1 MTESTCLHIQDR
13 ESGPIRVVELAW
25 MSVRIGRAPYC
36 EVRLTGP
43 DVPAELCRLQRRGQS
58 WRILPSS
65 SASPVLLEGRRLGS
79 PCVVPFGIAF
89 RAGEYCFTIRY
100 NHSAEP
106 DWELYAGPAPPRE
119 DTIEK
124 PPVAELEPDPASP
137 LHNLPL
143 PTVRCPRINAEPLVV
158 EKTPEPKP
166 WTAPVPPSRERWE
179 TRWKALGAQVLSR
192 AERKRKTPE
201 VSRPLYQ
208 SDLQP
213 IPLREVRVPLIQV
226 PAVPRPSQEPQQDA
240 VKLPQPLIEDAQTG
254 FEPSQIIHPETP
266 GFEPWSPVE
275 SLAPEPF
282 TQQVEFPLSSSPPH
296 PIPDDREQ
304 LSIPAEES
312 TVCILPAEAEP
323 DDPDLEQ
330 PFILTEESTVRLSR
344 TDAEPA
350 DPDLEQRFIPAEELT
365 VCHSPAAADQA
376 DSYPEQSL
384 ISTEESTVCHS
395 PANAEPHDLAPKAAH
410 VLIDQP
416 EAKIMPAPVITDE
429 RQFEPL
435 PPPKLPPAKDL
446 EWPSAKD
453 ILATCRAP
461 SPNRLATNRARK
473 AAKRISRSDVM
484 PTVEHAPSQWTLP
497 ISVAGPV
504 AGLFILSAGLLGIGL
519 SWSWAQDSYTA
530 SIVTDRLL
538 TLDRAAQRSP
548 LPDSVQPPAG
558 GWITSTPAHLANW
571 AVFLGR
577 FAAQENQSPDES
589 LALLERALAA
599 SPINAQARFALAQL
613 EPADNAKPPSIRSL
627 GLSRD
632 AVSLAWSARRLLA
645 AGKKDDA
652 LKLMGRA
659 LAVAVPD
666 RASRFRV
673 PHFSEDPAVRRYW
686 LPGEEQAR
694 VIVAD
699 LVSQSVWTFEEW
711 SRVLPESPLVLI
723 TAARLLREQD
733 RREAETVLDRI
744 LKEQAIPLD
753 PHDVEPLVLAAC
765 AEACALRS
773 RFKESGQFY
782 RQAIETMDD
791 PTIRRSWWFNLAD
804 IAYRSDDEIERQA
817 ALRFATAVAFS
828 DDITR
833 RATDI
838 QRATITRSTG
848 VKAN

>member
-1 MTESTCLHIQDR
+1 MFLRSSVACSAAGSHGESCL
-13 ESGPIRVVELAW
+13 P
-25 MSVRIGRAPYC
+25 RAPALFSSKAAAWAARAWC
-36 EVRLTGP
+36 RLVLHFEQASIASPSATTTRPSLTGSCTP
-43 DVPAELCRLQRRGQS
+43 
-58 WRILPSS
+58 
-65 SASPVLLEGRRLGS
+65 
-79 PCVVPFGIAF
+79 
-89 RAGEYCFTIRY
+89 
-100 NHSAEP
+100 
-106 DWELYAGPAPPRE
+106 GPAPPRE

-179 TRWKALGAQVLSR
+179 TRWKALGAQVLSH

-395 PANAEPHDLAPKAAH
+395 PANAEPHELAPKAAH

-484 PTVEHAPSQWTLP
+484 PTVEHAVPVDSPDLGSRTCCRAVHPLRWSARNRPLMVLGSRFLHSFDRDRPPVDPRPSC
-497 ISVAGPV
+497 PV
-504 AGLFILSAGLLGIGL
+504 
-519 SWSWAQDSYTA
+519 
-530 SIVTDRLL
+530 
-538 TLDRAAQRSP
+538 RSP

-577 FAAQENQSPDES
+577 FAAQENQSPDET

-613 EPADNAKPPSIRSL
+613 EPADDAKPPSIRSL

-632 AVSLAWSARRLLA
+632 AVSLAWSPADSSRP
-645 AGKKDDA
+645 GKKTT
-652 LKLMGRA
+652 L
-659 LAVAVPD
+659 
-666 RASRFRV
+666 
-673 PHFSEDPAVRRYW
+673 
-686 LPGEEQAR
+686 
-694 VIVAD
+694 
-699 LVSQSVWTFEEW
+699 
-711 SRVLPESPLVLI
+711 
-723 TAARLLREQD
+723 
-733 RREAETVLDRI
+733 
-744 LKEQAIPLD
+744 
-753 PHDVEPLVLAAC
+753 
-765 AEACALRS
+765 
-773 RFKESGQFY
+773 
-782 RQAIETMDD
+782 
-791 PTIRRSWWFNLAD
+791 
-804 IAYRSDDEIERQA
+804 
-817 ALRFATAVAFS
+817 
-828 DDITR
+828 
-833 RATDI
+833 
-838 QRATITRSTG
+838 
-848 VKAN
+848 